1 MDHFVRVGC
10 WAGDPG
16 ELLKG
21 AGELG
26 VQRRLVDRRGSFCR
40 QERQEI
46 ASDKPDGF
54 SQSMPRKREM
64 CFSRFPT
71 LSDAGVEGNRLG

>member
-1 MDHFVRVGC
+1 MGYSVYVGC

-26 VQRRLVDRRGSFCR
+26 VQHRLVDR
-40 QERQEI
+40 
-46 ASDKPDGF
+46 
-54 SQSMPRKREM
+54 
-64 CFSRFPT
+64 
-71 LSDAGVEGNRLG
+71 